1 MKTEAFPEAIIMLY
15 ASKKNENVSYLP
27 LCLQGVSLIYGPYI
41 KVLWNSR
48 FYWVDWIHSGNKKL
62 KHTRID
68 LLNELFSFS
77 SINRQVKNHFP
88 PTWVAC
94 WCSQQVPSSA
104 APRAWIL
111 LVDSTF
117 FARVYVY
124 LKIRCGYKAKF
135 SITCTKYFDF
145 GNGPWMNSGSLN
157 SLFYYFC
164 MTWTINLL
172 KCSLLLF

>member
-77 SINRQVKNHFP
+77 PELTRKNP
-88 PTWVAC
+88 
-94 WCSQQVPSSA
+94 
-104 APRAWIL
+104 
-111 LVDSTF
+111 
-117 FARVYVY
+117 
-124 LKIRCGYKAKF
+124 F
-135 SITCTKYFDF
+135 SCT
-145 GNGPWMNSGSLN
+145 GSLL
-157 SLFYYFC
+157 SWWITWFYLDLEVLSCCFGDLYCQLNQLSTWFAFLIHSTSSFMFC
-164 MTWTINLL
+164 TPSRTWIMV
-172 KCSLLLF
+172 